1 MAPPRHKDENE
12 LNINDEIRA
21 TQVRLVGDNIAEP
34 GVYYI
39 AQAMKMADEMELD
52 LVEITAKADPPVCK
66 ILDYQKYL
74 YQQKKKAKEMK
85 QNSTKIVIKEIRF
98 GPNTDEHDFQ
108 FKLKHA
114 QEFLNEG
121 SKVKASVFF
130 RGRSI
135 QFADQGEKL
144 LLRFAVE
151 LEEFGR
157 AEHMPQLEGKRMIM
171 MIAPIKK
178 K

>member
-34 GVYYI
+34 GVYSI

-85 QNSTKIVIKEIRF
+85 QNSTKIVIKEI
-98 GPNTDEHDFQ
+98 Q
-108 FKLKHA
+108 
-114 QEFLNEG
+114 
-121 SKVKASVFF
+121 
-130 RGRSI
+130 I
-135 QFADQGEKL
+135 
-144 LLRFAVE
+144 
-151 LEEFGR
+151 GR
-157 AEHMPQLEGKRMIM
+157 AHV
-171 MIAPIKK
+171 
-178 K
+178 